1 MDKSKIKTEW
11 DYSILG
17 EVDFDS
23 AKKELKEYDLL
34 VDKFVE
40 KYSKD
45 KSYLQNEDSLLKAL
59 EDYEYLTLSGEFN
72 SLIYYGLKN
81 SKDQLDTDIKAKL
94 NLLEDLSI
102 KISNKL
108 IFFDLDLGKIPLEKQ
123 EIYLKSEKLKP
134 YNHLLKRTFDN
145 AKYLLSEKEEKILTL
160 KSSVSYGN
168 WVDMISTLLSQEEYE
183 FEIDNKLEK
192 KSFQEIFNLS
202 MNKDKD
208 IRDKAV
214 KVFNLILNKYLDVAE
229 HELNSVL
236 ENKKINDE
244 LRGFSRSDVSR
255 LLSDDVD
262 IEFVDVLIK
271 AITDN
276 LDVSQKYYELKS
288 KLLKVDKLEYH
299 ERNVPY
305 GDIEKKY
312 DIYESI
318 DLVEKTFENLDSEF
332 KNIFQSFFYTGQVD
346 CFPQKGKSSGAFCWT
361 TGYNTKTFVL
371 LNHTNELNE
380 VLTIAHEF
388 GHAINFDLSKKQN
401 VFNYHAPTSIAEV
414 ASTFMEDFVL
424 QELLKESD
432 DELKLSLMMMK
443 LNDDISSIFRQISC
457 YKFELELHSLFREKG
472 YLSKDDIGKLFQKHM
487 SAYMGEFV
495 EQSKGSENWW
505 VYWSHIRN
513 YFYNY
518 SYASGLL
525 ISKALQA
532 LYKQDVNNM
541 AKIKEFLSAGNKD
554 SPKNILLELGI
565 DISDE
570 SFWLKG
576 INEIKSLL
584 NETEELAKKLGKI

>member
-1 MDKSKIKTEW
+1 MDKAKIKTEW

-17 EVDFDS
+17 KIDFDL
-23 AKKELKEYDLL
+23 AKNDLKEFDLL

-40 KYSKD
+40 KYSID
-45 KSYLQNEDSLLKAL
+45 KSFLANEDLLLKAL
-59 EDYEYLTLSGEFN
+59 NDYEALSLAGESN

-81 SKDQLDTDIKAKL
+81 SKDQLDIDVKSKL
-94 NLLEDLSI
+94 NLLDDLST

-108 IFFDLDLGKIPLEKQ
+108 IFFDLDLGKIPLELQKV
-123 EIYLKSEKLKP
+123 YLSSEKLIK
-134 YNHLLKRTFDN
+134 YRYFLKGIFDS

-160 KSSVSYGN
+160 KSSVSYSN
-168 WVDMISTLLSQEEYE
+168 WVEMISTLLSQEEYE
-183 FEIDNKLEK
+183 LEIDGKLEK

-202 MNKDKD
+202 MNKDKN
-208 IRDKAV
+208 IRDNAAKI
-214 KVFNLILNKYLDVAE
+214 FNVILAKYLDVAE

-244 LRGFSRSDVSR
+244 LRGFSRSDESR
-255 LLSDDVD
+255 LLHDDVD
-262 IEFVDVLIK
+262 LEFITVLIK

-276 LDVSQKYYELKS
+276 LDVSKKYYELKA
-288 KLLKVDKLEYH
+288 KLFNVNKLEYH

-305 GDIEKKY
+305 GNVEKKY

-318 DLVEKTFENLDSEF
+318 DLVEKTFENLDSDF
-332 KNIFQSFFYTGQVD
+332 RNIFEKLFYNGQVD
-346 CFPQKGKSSGAFCWT
+346 CFPMKGKSSGAFCWT
-361 TGYNTKTFVL
+361 SGFTKPTFIL

-388 GHAINFDLSKKQN
+388 GHAINFELSKKQN
-401 VFNYHAPTSIAEV
+401 FFDYRAPTSIAEV

-424 QELLKESD
+424 QELLKDSN
-432 DELKLSLMMMK
+432 DELKLSLMMQK

-457 YKFELELHSLFREKG
+457 YVFELELHSLFKEKG
-472 YLSKDDIGKLFQKHM
+472 YLSKKDIGDLFQKHM
-487 SAYMGEFV
+487 SAYMGPYV

-525 ISKALQA
+525 ISKALQSM
-532 LYKQDVNNM
+532 YKQDNSNIL
-541 AKIKEFLSAGNKD
+541 KIKEFLSAGNRD
-554 SPKNILLELGI
+554 SPKNILLDLGI
-565 DISDE
+565 DITKE
-570 SFWLKG
+570 EFWLKG
-576 INEIKSLL
+576 INEIKLL
-584 NETEELAKKLGKI
+584 LEETEDLAKKLGKI